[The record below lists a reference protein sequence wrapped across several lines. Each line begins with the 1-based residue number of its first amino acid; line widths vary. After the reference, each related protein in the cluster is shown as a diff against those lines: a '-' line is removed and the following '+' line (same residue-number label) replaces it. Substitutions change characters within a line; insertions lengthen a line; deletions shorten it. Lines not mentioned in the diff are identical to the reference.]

1 MKLRVWVCSFRPRR
15 PPLLQRPSTQEQE
28 NPQRVPQSAG
38 VIIAEF
44 IRMNVH
50 SCDWETF
57 FDELRTGPSIH
68 ATFQHTRPQPH
79 ELRPLNEAAR
89 VIEECAPKKMPEDS
103 WDHLYACLEWFAL
116 WSQRVIPKAVWQ
128 QALQQAKKTVLPESL
143 K

>member
-1 MKLRVWVCSFRPRR
+1 VAAAPLSPPRPKR
-15 PPLLQRPSTQEQE
+15 PKRSSPKNKKIHSE
-28 NPQRVPQSAG
+28 VPQSAG

-44 IRMNVH
+44 IRRNVH